1 VSFGGLDGLSLD
13 DAEVVEA
20 LNIMSA
26 KKGWTV
32 IFNSEVYVPNM
43 IYNYNSS
50 LYVKV
55 DEK

>member
-1 VSFGGLDGLSLD
+1 
-13 DAEVVEA
+13 
-20 LNIMSA
+20 MSA

-32 IFNSEVYVPNM
+32 IFNSEDFVPNM